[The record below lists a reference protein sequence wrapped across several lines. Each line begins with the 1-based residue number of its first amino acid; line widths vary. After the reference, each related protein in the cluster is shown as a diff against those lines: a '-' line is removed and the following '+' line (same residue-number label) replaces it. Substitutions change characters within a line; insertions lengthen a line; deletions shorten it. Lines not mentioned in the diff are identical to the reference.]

1 MMLGDDYVDDLN
13 DDELLL
19 AMNSYM
25 QTIMIFV
32 MNACMQNVEVDDDD
46 GWMNVCII
54 ESYVYA
60 FINVESD
67 IYIHIDDD

>member
-46 GWMNVCII
+46 G
-54 ESYVYA
+54 
-60 FINVESD
+60 
-67 IYIHIDDD
+67 